1 MDANYSTPLSQSEPP
16 MAARLTPP
24 ATPLLVGERH
34 LPDDVLQR
42 VLVGLPLEDHRAAA
56 SVCTS
61 FRDIITG
68 PRFLALRKRYGFA
81 ERSIVTVAYV
91 IPPIS
96 AVRSNVH
103 LVYNARIR
111 VAHSTTG
118 GTANINGYSV
128 MSYTESTTDRGSR
141 LFVGTSQ
148 PGATPSQ
155 ILAVDVSSRR
165 WRPFATLPRNQH
177 LHCMEWHGGHLY
189 VAGGTEGGL
198 HGDQSDSLHAFNEAT
213 GLWDNSLP
221 PMPHPCMAA
230 TSGIIGNELF
240 IAGGFDKSHP
250 SDGYLRTLQIY
261 DIAAKTWRVGA
272 PLPEAHNVVF
282 GVVLDGKLFVV
293 SARRGANIS
302 VYEPQSNS
310 WTEEPGFPT
319 EMGRAVK
326 AFAHD
331 GRLTVLGETGAAFW
345 RTSDGVTWL
354 RYDSAEPPPEEL
366 AQAGRNGHG
375 SLAAGSLLLG

>member
-1 MDANYSTPLSQSEPP
+1 

-61 FRDIITG
+61 FRDVITG

-81 ERSIVTVAYV
+81 EHSIVIVASV
-91 IPPIS
+91 AIDGQANDNS
-96 AVRSNVH
+96 
-103 LVYNARIR
+103 RIR
-111 VAHSTTG
+111 VAHKSG
-118 GTANINGYSV
+118 GTAASINDRRVLS
-128 MSYTESTTDRGSR
+128 SKSTTDRGSR
-141 LFVGTSQ
+141 LFVSTEQ

-177 LHCMEWHGGHLY
+177 LHCIEWHGGLLY

-198 HGDQSDSLHAFNEAT
+198 HGGQSDSLHAFNEAT

-230 TSGIIGNELF
+230 ASGIIGNELF
-240 IAGGFDKSHP
+240 IVGGFNKSQP
-250 SDGYLRTLQIY
+250 SEGYLRTLQIY
-261 DIAAKTWRVGA
+261 DIAARTWRVGT
-272 PLPEAHNVVF
+272 PLPEAHNLVF
-282 GVVLDGKLFVV
+282 GVVLDWKLFVV

>member
-1 MDANYSTPLSQSEPP
+1 

-61 FRDIITG
+61 FRDVITG

-81 ERSIVTVAYV
+81 EHSIVTVAYV

-165 WRPFATLPRNQH
+165 WRPFATPPRNQRY
-177 LHCMEWHGGHLY
+177 HCMEWHGGLLY
-189 VAGGTEGGL
+189 VAGGQQRGVGGSHYL
-198 HGDQSDSLHAFNEAT
+198 DSLHAFNEAT
-213 GLWDNSLP
+213 GLWEDLP
-221 PMPHPCMAA
+221 SMPRVCCYGA
-230 TSGIIGNELF
+230 SGVIGNELF
-240 IAGGFDKSHP
+240 IAGGFNFSRGD
-250 SDGYLRTLQIY
+250 LATLQIY
-261 DIAAKTWRVGA
+261 DIAARTWRLGS
-272 PLPEAHNVVF
+272 PLPDELTRSGTSQLH

-293 SARRGANIS
+293 PSRGESIL
-302 VYEPQSNS
+302 VYEPESNS
-310 WTEEPGFPT
+310 WAEEPGFPGYP
-319 EMGRAVK
+319 EMGRTVR
-326 AFAHD
+326 AFAHG
-331 GRLTVLGETGAAFW
+331 GRLVVFQRNGAAFW

-354 RYDSAEPPPEEL
+354 RHVPADPLPEEL
-366 AQAGRNGHG
+366 GQSH
-375 SLAAGSLLLG
+375 SYLAAGSLLLG

>member
-1 MDANYSTPLSQSEPP
+1 
-16 MAARLTPP
+16 MAT
-24 ATPLLVGERH
+24 RH
-34 LPDDVLQR
+34 APFQTLPDDVLQR
-42 VLVGLPLEDHRAAA
+42 LLVGLPLEEHRTAA
-56 SVCTS
+56 SSCKA
-61 FRDIITG
+61 FRDVITG

-81 ERSIVTVAYV
+81 EHCIVTVAKARPDAQQLERIQRDRDV
-91 IPPIS
+91 QS
-96 AVRSNVH
+96 
-103 LVYNARIR
+103 VYNSRIR

-118 GTANINGYSV
+118 GTANINGYLV
-128 MSYTESTTDRGSR
+128 MVGTGSTTDCGSR
-141 LFVGTSQ
+141 LFVSTSQ

-177 LHCMEWHGGHLY
+177 LHCMEWHGGLLY

-198 HGDQSDSLHAFNEAT
+198 HGGQSDSLHAFNEAT

-230 TSGIIGNELF
+230 ASRIIGNELF
-240 IAGGFDKSHP
+240 IAGGFNKSQP
-250 SDGYLRTLQIY
+250 SEGYLRTLQIY

-319 EMGRAVK
+319 EMGRAVH

-331 GRLTVLGETGAAFW
+331 GRLVVFQENGAAFW
-345 RTSDGVTWL
+345 RISDGVTWL

-366 AQAGRNGHG
+366 AQHHGR
-375 SLAAGSLLLG
+375 LAAGSLLLG

>member
-1 MDANYSTPLSQSEPP
+1 
-16 MAARLTPP
+16 MATSHAPFQT
-24 ATPLLVGERH
+24 

-42 VLVGLPLEDHRAAA
+42 LPVGVPLEDHRTAA
-56 SVCTS
+56 SVCKA
-61 FRDIITG
+61 FRDVING

-81 ERSIVTVAYV
+81 EHSIVTVAYV

-96 AVRSNVH
+96 VVQSNVQS
-103 LVYNARIR
+103 VYNSRIR

-118 GTANINGYSV
+118 GTANINGYLV
-128 MSYTESTTDRGSR
+128 MAGTGSTTDCGSR
-141 LFVGTSQ
+141 LFVSTSQ

-177 LHCMEWHGGHLY
+177 LHCMEWHGGLLY
-189 VAGGTEGGL
+189 VAGGTEGGR
-198 HGDQSDSLHAFNEAT
+198 HGGQSDSLHAFNEAT

-230 TSGIIGNELF
+230 ASGVIGNELF
-240 IAGGFDKSHP
+240 IAGGFNKSQL
-250 SDGYLRTLQIY
+250 SEGYLRTLQIY
-261 DIAAKTWRVGA
+261 DIAARTWRLGA
-272 PLPEAHNVVF
+272 PLPEAHNNVF

-293 SARRGANIS
+293 STRRGGNIF
-302 VYEPQSNS
+302 VYEPESNS

-319 EMGRAVK
+319 EMGQAVN

-331 GRLTVLGETGAAFW
+331 GRLIVFGGTGAAFW

-354 RYDSAEPPPEEL
+354 RYDSAEPPPQEL
-366 AQAGRNGHG
+366 VAQSHHG
-375 SLAAGSLLLG
+375 CLASGSLLLG